1 MGHGGV
7 CPRGGNVRLGQYKNF
22 GMVLGMV
29 FLPLEARR
37 SLFPDW
43 LGLCDESSPH
53 TRALHISVQILAGN
67 SKWSSCQQFV
77 LQKHSL

>member
-1 MGHGGV
+1 M
-7 CPRGGNVRLGQYKNF
+7 CPRGGGVRLAQYKNF

-43 LGLCDESSPH
+43 PWLCDESSPVTTQKGSAH
-53 TRALHISVQILAGN
+53 
-67 SKWSSCQQFV
+67 SCSNFGGKIQNGV
-77 LQKHSL
+77 PAIT